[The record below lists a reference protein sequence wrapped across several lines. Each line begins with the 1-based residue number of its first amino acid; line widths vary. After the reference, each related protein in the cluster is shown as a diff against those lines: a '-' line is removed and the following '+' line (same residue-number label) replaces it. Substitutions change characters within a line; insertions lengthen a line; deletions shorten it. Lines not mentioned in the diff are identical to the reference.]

1 MSPDINQRRRET
13 KPMEEKNEL
22 KEKVVAIN
30 RVAKVVKG
38 GRTFRF
44 SALVMKMDMLVLV
57 MVKQQKFQMLLR
69 KLFKKLRKT

>member
-1 MSPDINQRRRET
+1 
-13 KPMEEKNEL
+13 MEENKMPEL

-44 SALVMKMDMLVLV
+44 SAVVIVGDGAGHVGIE
-57 MVKQQKFQMLLR
+57 MVKLLKYQMLLK
-69 KLFKKLRKT
+69 KLFKKQRKI

>member
-38 GRTFRF
+38 GRTF
-44 SALVMKMDMLVLV
+44 
-57 MVKQQKFQMLLR
+57 KFN
-69 KLFKKLRKT
+69 